1 MAIQLT
7 VRFPDGQTQTL
18 TVPKE
23 VAFIGRREG
32 NDVILP
38 FPFVSGRHCRVF
50 RHGTRLLVEDLGS
63 TNGTLVNGES
73 LAPQTP
79 HSLRP
84 GDVIQIGTVEV
95 RAQWFEEA
103 AVVETATPTVYEA
116 VPAEVPPRAS
126 TRPPGPASAAPASAP
141 DAPATM
147 WEIQTGMYRSAAV
160 QVDDH
165 RVGTATASAPV
176 APQPAFQVIGS
187 ARPAPARRTEPPV
200 DTFQAW
206 SFFFQVIGLVTL
218 FGAIV
223 LLIIVLLS

>member
-1 MAIQLT
+1 VAIQLT
-7 VRFPDGQTQTL
+7 VRFPDGSMQTL

-50 RHGTRLLVEDLGS
+50 RHGSRLLVEDLGS
-63 TNGTLVNGES
+63 TNGTLVNGEG
-73 LAPQTP
+73 LPPQTP
-79 HSLRP
+79 HALRP
-84 GDVIQIGTVEV
+84 GDVIQIGTVEI

-103 AVVETATPTVYEA
+103 AVVETSAPTVYEA
-116 VPAEVPPRAS
+116 VPAEAPPRTS
-126 TRPPGPASAAPASAP
+126 TRPPNPPAAPANVP

-165 RVGTATASAPV
+165 RVGTATANAPV
-176 APQPAFQVIGS
+176 PPQPAFSGLGV
-187 ARPAPARRTEPPV
+187 ARPGPTRRTEPSV
-200 DTFQAW
+200 DAFQAW
-206 SFFFQVIGLVTL
+206 SIFFQAIGLITL
-218 FGAIV
+218 FGAII

>member
-7 VRFPDGQTQTL
+7 VRLPDGQTQTL
-18 TVPKE
+18 TVAKE
-23 VAFIGRREG
+23 TAFIGRREG

-38 FPFVSGRHCRVF
+38 FPFVSSRHCRVF

-79 HSLRP
+79 HALRP

-103 AVVETATPTVYEA
+103 AVVETSTPTLYEA
-116 VPAEVPPRAS
+116 VPAEVPPRTPA
-126 TRPPGPASAAPASAP
+126 RPPNPPTTSASAP

-147 WEIQTGMYRSAAV
+147 WEIQTGMYRSAVV

-165 RVGTATASAPV
+165 RVGTATANAPI
-176 APQPAFQVIGS
+176 APRPAFQGGVGA
-187 ARPAPARRTEPPV
+187 ARPAPPRQAEPSV
-200 DTFQAW
+200 DTFQVW
-206 SFFFQVIGLVTL
+206 SLFFQAIGLVTL
-218 FGAIV
+218 FGAII

>member
-1 MAIQLT
+1 VAIQLT

-18 TVPKE
+18 TVAKE

-38 FPFVSGRHCRVF
+38 FPFVSGRHCRIF
-50 RHGTRLLVEDLGS
+50 RHGSRLLVEDLGS

-79 HSLRP
+79 HALRP

-103 AVVETATPTVYEA
+103 AVVETSMPTVYEA
-116 VPAEVPPRAS
+116 VPAGTPPRPPNPPAAAAGAS
-126 TRPPGPASAAPASAP
+126 

-165 RVGTATASAPV
+165 RVGTATANAPI
-176 APQPAFQVIGS
+176 APQPVFQGIGA
-187 ARPAPARRTEPPV
+187 ARPAPSRRAEPPV

-206 SFFFQVIGLVTL
+206 SIFFQIVGLITL
-218 FGAIV
+218 FGAII
-223 LLIIVLLS
+223 LLIVVLLS

>member
-18 TVPKE
+18 TVAKE

-50 RHGTRLLVEDLGS
+50 RHGSRLLVEDLGS
-63 TNGTLVNGES
+63 TNGTLVNGEN

-79 HSLRP
+79 QALRP

-103 AVVETATPTVYEA
+103 AVVETAMPTVYEA
-116 VPAEVPPRAS
+116 VPAEVPPRTSA
-126 TRPPGPASAAPASAP
+126 RPPNPPAAPASAP

-165 RVGTATASAPV
+165 RVGTATANAPI
-176 APQPAFQVIGS
+176 APQPAFQGIGA
-187 ARPAPARRTEPPV
+187 ARPASSRRAEPPV
-200 DTFQAW
+200 DTFQVW
-206 SFFFQVIGLVTL
+206 SLFFQVIGLVTL
-218 FGAIV
+218 FGALI

>member
-7 VRFPDGQTQTL
+7 VRFPDGQTQTVA
-18 TVPKE
+18 VPKE

-32 NDVILP
+32 NDLTLA

-50 RHGTRLLVEDLGS
+50 RHGSRLLVEDLGS
-63 TNGTLVNGES
+63 TNGTLVNGEV

-79 HSLRP
+79 HALRP
-84 GDVIQIGTVEV
+84 GDVIQIGTVEI
-95 RAQWFEEA
+95 RAQWFDEA
-103 AVVETATPTVYEA
+103 AVVEPAMPTVYEA
-116 VPAEVPPRAS
+116 VPAGEPA
-126 TRPPGPASAAPASAP
+126 RPPTPPAAKADAP

-165 RVGTATASAPV
+165 RVGTATANAPI
-176 APQPAFQVIGS
+176 APQAAFPGVGT
-187 ARPAPARRTEPPV
+187 ARPAPSRRVESSI
-200 DTFQAW
+200 DAFQAW
-206 SFFFQVIGLVTL
+206 SLFFQVIGLLTL
-218 FGAIV
+218 FGAII